1 MKKNKISIIGI
12 GKLGLPLALCFQKS
26 GIDVAVYDI
35 DHERVKEIKN
45 NTFKTDEKDVN
56 DLLLKFSDDITFSQS
71 TQELVDF
78 SETFIVLVNTQIN
91 ETYSSINVAAVID
104 DLVNDLT
111 DNSKIYKIIISST
124 IMPGDINSKIK
135 PILDKV
141 EPKIELY
148 YIPDFV
154 KLGSVIY
161 DFENP
166 DFLIIGNENTNTSI
180 DYVENIYKTLIKNNA
195 PIRKLSMGEAELA
208 KLAFNTYYLTKLSFV
223 NMLSNICNK
232 LDDTNVDSITNAIGP
247 DPRINNGTKFFKG
260 GTAFGG
266 TCLHRDINA
275 FIQFADS
282 VGIDSGL
289 IKEAE
294 NINSFQNILLS
305 DYISK
310 EASSGDKVGVYGLTF
325 KPDTD
330 VITHSASI
338 EVIKNLENKDI
349 EIAIFDNSKIAINK
363 AKDLF
368 LDNITECESLEMLVS
383 SSDVIVLMH
392 LGQNL
397 TKLNPK
403 LLKDKIFIDPW
414 RNIEKSSDYK
424 VVYLGKTLLKD

>member
-1 MKKNKISIIGI
+1 MNKNKISIIGV

-26 GIDVAVYDI
+26 DIDVAVYDI
-35 DHERVKEIKN
+35 DHERIKEIKD

-56 DLLLKFSDDITFSQS
+56 ELLLKFSNDITFSHS
-71 TQELVDF
+71 TKELVDF

-91 ETYSSINVAAVID
+91 ETYSSVNVVSVVD
-104 DLVNDLT
+104 DLVKELT
-111 DNSKIYKIIISST
+111 DNSKVYRIVISST
-124 IMPGDINSKIK
+124 IMPGDINTQIK

-141 EPKIELY
+141 EAQIELY

-154 KLGSVIY
+154 KLGLVIY

-166 DFLIIGNENTNTSI
+166 DFLIIGSENTNTSI
-180 DYVENIYKTLIKNNA
+180 DYVENIYKKLIKNNA

-282 VGIDSGL
+282 VGINSGL

-310 EASSGDKVGVYGLTF
+310 EASIGDTVGIYGLTF
-325 KPDTD
+325 KPNTD

-338 EVIKNLENKDI
+338 EIIKNLANK
-349 EIAIFDNSKIAINK
+349 EVKIAIFDNSKIAINK
-363 AKDLF
+363 SMELF
-368 LDNITECESLEMLVS
+368 PNNITECESLETLVS
-383 SSDVIVLMH
+383 FSDVIVLMH

-397 TKLNPK
+397 KKLNPK
-403 LLKDKIFIDPW
+403 LLKNKIFIDPW
-414 RNIEKSSDYK
+414 RNIEQSSDYK
-424 VVYLGKTLLKD
+424 VVYLGKNNL